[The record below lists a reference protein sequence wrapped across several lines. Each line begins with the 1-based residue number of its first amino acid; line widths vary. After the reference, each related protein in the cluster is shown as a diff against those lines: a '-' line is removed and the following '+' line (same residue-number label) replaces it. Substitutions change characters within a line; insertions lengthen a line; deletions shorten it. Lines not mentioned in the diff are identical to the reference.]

1 MDSSPPGRQGPDPR
15 PSRTCARLTAGVG
28 RYTKRSMRPARALVL
43 IGSAVALSAAC
54 TSGQTQVQGLPESTE
69 TTRPTGPTATGPTA
83 ATGALGGAFSL
94 QFDALAPQVSE
105 AAFFTCNGLEGTW
118 RYIFQADFGQGVGF
132 DIDTTM
138 DMAGGDGTL
147 VFGDEF
153 SFAGSGTIS
162 WQDTVE
168 LELTGTADAPALVAT
183 NVDVSFSGSV
193 EGFPVSFFE
202 TFPENQEFPIVPGS
216 DRC

>member
-1 MDSSPPGRQGPDPR
+1 
-15 PSRTCARLTAGVG
+15 
-28 RYTKRSMRPARALVL
+28 MRPARALVL

-69 TTRPTGPTATGPTA
+69 TIRPTGPTATGPTA